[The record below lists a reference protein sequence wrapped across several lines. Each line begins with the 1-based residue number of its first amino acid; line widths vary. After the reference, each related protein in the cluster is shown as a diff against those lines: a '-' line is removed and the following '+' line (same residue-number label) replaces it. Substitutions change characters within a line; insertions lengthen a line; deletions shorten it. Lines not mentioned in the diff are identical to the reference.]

1 MQKIFPKGIDK
12 MKKLCYNLAVARM
25 SAEAL
30 GTLMITVSDLRRSRE
45 PMTETAERGN
55 IHRGVLAIPEHKKAG
70 RLLNITESMR
80 VRRSISRL
88 YYSYAVSGFLFC
100 KKGGNCEQKEK
111 EEVERKKE
119 TEKYA

>member
-1 MQKIFPKGIDK
+1 MRN
-12 MKKLCYNLAVARM
+12 LCYNLAVARIN
-25 SAEAL
+25 AEAH
-30 GTLMITVSDLRRSRE
+30 GTLMITVLDLRRSRE

-119 TEKYA
+119 TKKYA

>member
-1 MQKIFPKGIDK
+1 MPKRKKSRKNAKIFPKGIDK
-12 MKKLCYNLAVARM
+12 MKKLCYNLAVARI

-30 GTLMITVSDLRRSRE
+30 GTLMITVSDLRKSRE

-55 IHRGVLAIPEHKKAG
+55 IHIGVLAIPEHKKAG

-88 YYSYAVSGFLFC
+88 YYSYAVSRFLFLVL
-100 KKGGNCEQKEK
+100 KKG
-111 EEVERKKE
+111 R
-119 TEKYA
+119 